1 MYAGDSEFDDKK
13 FGFVMCKV
21 FLLMLDYHIRSRDID
36 VKKLAQVELQNLNT
50 PVPKDKAIKVRVA
63 ACLSSSFVIIF
74 VM

>member
-1 MYAGDSEFDDKK
+1 MYAREPEFDDKK
-13 FGFVMCKV
+13 FVFVMCKV
-21 FLLMLDYHIRSRDID
+21 FLLMHWIITYVHVTD
-36 VKKLAQVELQNLNT
+36 VKKLAQMELQNLNT

>member
-1 MYAGDSEFDDKK
+1 M
-13 FGFVMCKV
+13 
-21 FLLMLDYHIRSRDID
+21 DYHIRSRDID
-36 VKKLAQVELQNLNT
+36 VKKLAQMELQNLNT